1 VRKSS
6 EDEAAL
12 ARLRRDPD
20 QERDTRWW
28 EHESLG
34 IQQGRVCLDG
44 SALDELARQHG
55 TPLYAYSR
63 ATLQRQLSRLQ
74 AALAAITQRY
84 RIYYAVKANRCS
96 GVLRAVH
103 DFLGVGVDTCSP
115 RELELALESDFPPEL
130 ISFNA
135 GMLSDGDLAR
145 VASRGVHCTLDT
157 FSALRRYGALVP
169 RGTPVGLRF
178 DPGISAG
185 YGGKQKTAYGGGKF
199 GFELS
204 DCQRALQAAG
214 EAGLRV
220 DSVHMHIGWGLPEE
234 SAEEIEGAFMRLAAV
249 ARQVP
254 ELQTVN
260 VGGGLGGRYRAE
272 DRPLTLST
280 WSGLLERHLV
290 PLGVT
295 IACEPGTFIAAP
307 AGVLLVQV
315 NTVEE
320 RRGTHWVGVD
330 AGHAINPCPALY
342 GIPLE
347 IVHLR
352 TPLAPPVHEYT
363 VAGHINEAVD
373 IWARGCRLPEVR
385 EGDFLA
391 LLPAGAYGA
400 SMASDHCLRG
410 QVKELVL

>member
-1 VRKSS
+1 MT
-6 EDEAAL
+6 A
-12 ARLRRDPD
+12 
-20 QERDTRWW
+20 WW
-28 EHESLG
+28 EHESLAF
-34 IQQGRVCLDG
+34 QGERLCLDG
-44 SALDELARQHG
+44 MALDEVACQHG
-55 TPLYAYSR
+55 TPLYVYSR
-63 ATLQRQLSRLQ
+63 ATIQRQLGRLA
-74 AALAAITQRY
+74 AALASITERY
-84 RIYYAVKANRCS
+84 RIYYAVKANRCP
-96 GVLRAVH
+96 GVLRAVREVP
-103 DFLGVGVDTCSP
+103 GAGVDTCSP
-115 RELELALESDFPPEL
+115 REVELVLENGFTPDR

-135 GMLSDGDLAR
+135 GMLSDRDLAQ
-145 VASRGVHCTLDT
+145 VASRGVHCTLDS

-178 DPGISAG
+178 DPAIAVG
-185 YGGKQKTAYGGGKF
+185 YSGGQRTAYGSGKF
-199 GFELS
+199 GFEPSECAQAL
-204 DCQRALQAAG
+204 RAAQ

-234 SAEEIEGAFMRLAAV
+234 ARAEVEGAFSRLATI

-254 ELQTVN
+254 DLYSVN

-272 DRPLTLST
+272 DRPLPLSV
-280 WSGLLERHLV
+280 WSELLGRHLA

-295 IACEPGTFIAAP
+295 IVCEPGTFVAAP

-315 NTVEE
+315 NTVEQ
-320 RRGTHWVGVD
+320 RRGTRWIGID

-347 IVHLR
+347 VVPLR
-352 TPLAPPVHEYT
+352 AAPSAPVTEYT
-363 VAGHINEAVD
+363 VAGHINEACD

-385 EGDFLA
+385 EGDVLA
-391 LLPAGAYGA
+391 LVPAGAYGA